1 VSKIVIGALTA
12 AVWFALSYVA
22 ARAESIAG
30 QVCDQVEYGSTD
42 PGLSEERRFT
52 VRASRLCDEL
62 NGGRGHVLVAYARI
76 RQKRVRA
83 IFSKEPQL
91 SVRLVS
97 TLSSEKAG
105 ISISK
110 CSPSALTMP

>member
-42 PGLSEERRFT
+42 AGLSESGAT
-52 VRASRLCDEL
+52 VHSP
-62 NGGRGHVLVAYARI
+62 GVAF
-76 RQKRVRA
+76 VR
-83 IFSKEPQL
+83 
-91 SVRLVS
+91 
-97 TLSSEKAG
+97 
-105 ISISK
+105 
-110 CSPSALTMP
+110 